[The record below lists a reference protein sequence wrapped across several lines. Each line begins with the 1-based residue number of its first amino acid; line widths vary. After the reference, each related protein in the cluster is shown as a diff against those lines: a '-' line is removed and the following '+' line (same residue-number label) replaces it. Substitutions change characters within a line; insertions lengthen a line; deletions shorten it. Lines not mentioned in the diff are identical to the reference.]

1 MNWLGRV
8 AALGCVVCKSL
19 GVSSP
24 AIVHHL
30 TGHPYR
36 GIGRKASDAFTIPL
50 CPSHHDMLH
59 RGIGTFERQFGTQ
72 TELLARTILAVAK
85 TL

>member
-8 AALGCVVCKSL
+8 ASLGCVVCKSL

-36 GIGRKASDAFTIPL
+36 GIGHKASDAFTIPL
-50 CPSHHDMLH
+50 CPEHHNLLH
-59 RGIGTFERQFGTQ
+59 RGVDSFERQFGTQ
-72 TELLARTILAVAK
+72 TELLERTILAVAK

>member
-1 MNWLGRV
+1 MTWLGCV

-24 AIVHHL
+24 AVVHHL

-36 GIGRKASDAFTIPL
+36 GIGHKASDAFVVPL
-50 CPSHHDMLH
+50 CPEHHNLLH
-59 RGIGTFERQFGTQ
+59 RGVESFERQFGTQ

>member
-8 AALGCVVCKSL
+8 ASLGCVVCKSL